1 MKNIIPVLIGAAAVL
16 AGAVAAFII
25 LKKKF
30 GNKDDFDDFEDFDAL
45 DDDEFFDEDEFY
57 GDEEDYNGYKIGSDN
72 SMPFAG
78 AKQEEPAEEEEAGA
92 EEDLS

>member
-1 MKNIIPVLIGAAAVL
+1 MKNIIPMIIGAAALL

-25 LKKKF
+25 LKKKL
-30 GNKDDFDDFEDFDAL
+30 GTNDDFDDFEDFDSL

-57 GDEEDYNGYKIGSDN
+57 GDEEDYNGYVIGSDN

-78 AKQEEPAEEEEAGA
+78 ANRDAEEAGE
-92 EEDLS
+92 EEDLI